1 MKFLIVLFVMIVT
14 TFAIPQHYGGHPS
27 AYGYSPSGGISG
39 SASNAQAGSQSFNT
53 GGGFS
58 PYGGGFGGSNAF
70 ANAGSQSFGFGR

>member
-1 MKFLIVLFVMIVT
+1 MKFLIMLFAIIAAV
-14 TFAIPQHYGGHPS
+14 FAIPQHYGGRPS
-27 AYGYSPSGGISG
+27 AYGYRPAGGFSG

-58 PYGGGFGGSNAF
+58 PYAGGFGGSNAF